1 MVAPP
6 RDEFDDFL
14 QTLPDS
20 VQNDGCDELEASLW
34 DSIDEILSDERG
46 VADEHG
52 HEGRSAERAARSH
65 ASAPS
70 SSLST
75 DAHTLRLVQLALL
88 AAASDS
94 ECAGRRGSPP
104 AEKVEKTVKQLTSV
118 ADGLIAAMDDDALV
132 QIWLAQRSGDTVK
145 LNCPRGFARVKSSS
159 SAKNLWAFHEGSKQ
173 FSLNVMIGGA
183 DGVTPGSGAPGRVF
197 ASNEPEFAASVQA
210 FHPSE
215 FPRHPLAVKYG
226 VHSELLV
233 PMMTPDE
240 DSDLPF
246 AMIEVTFLRVI
257 DCIGDLYSTVVREIM
272 ARGLDTK
279 RTPLLAPTS
288 TLLAQSKDA
297 LAKLKID
304 EISSMLK
311 HLCLRLDIPYA
322 QIWVHCPENGV
333 LISAGAPHYQSSQH
347 FNHYRTASCNIA
359 VSMTRGTFA
368 KVWAKGSMIWLH
380 DISTVSSRD
389 LRLKH
394 SCNLLKIQA
403 MCVSKLALK
412 SVHSKEPLSVLLEI
426 VLDPSLKSPREQ
438 AKTVQAFWSSV
449 ENDLNAK
456 VIAETDKNWL
466 QEMKQTHSTDKT
478 SQQEDGSNGAMWGI
492 TLEVLQQNFHKHLKQ
507 AATDLGVGST
517 TLKRICRQYGIRRWP
532 RRSLNS
538 KNGRIEDILKNA
550 TSPTTDASASPG
562 TDLRDENAAAQGGYQ
577 GLDELDDVKQVRTSE
592 TNKRVLE
599 ERVHRGANLRSLW
612 DGHETK
618 IHRGASWHGANS
630 ARAAL
635 DYDFPTRFE
644 QSVHGSRA
652 FDVFD
657 ANMLMDASQLQE
669 DVSSFVDMCVNEPT
683 SVDAVIVKLSVMG
696 ETLRFRL
703 VTEESYK
710 ELIDALRSRVIVD
723 LESAKIKYR
732 DDEGDWCLLR
742 NQDDFNECVTHR
754 GSTVTGPSSKVIRL
768 KLQVPDE
775 TSVEDCLPVW
785 AHKEGQC
792 VKVDTGGI
800 LVKAHVGEDV
810 IRFKMAPKL
819 SYEEFMSGFDTQSKQ
834 KSPVYYRDEEDSW
847 IRMMTSEDLKECCAV
862 GRAGGAIRIRV
873 GDAVSPGSETATE
886 AASR

>member
-20 VQNDGCDELEASLW
+20 VQNDGSGELEASLW
-34 DSIDEILSDERG
+34 DSIDEILGDEQGFDGERG
-46 VADEHG
+46 R
-52 HEGRSAERAARSH
+52 EGRSAERAARSR

-75 DAHTLRLVQLALL
+75 DAHTLHLVQLALL

-94 ECAGRRGSPP
+94 ERAGRGAPP
-104 AEKVEKTVKQLTSV
+104 PPEKVEKTVKQLTSV
-118 ADGLIAAMDDDALV
+118 ADGLIAAMNDDVLV
-132 QIWLAQRSGDTVK
+132 QVWLAQRSGDTVK

-240 DSDLPF
+240 DSTLPF
-246 AMIEVTFLRVI
+246 AMVEVTFLRVV
-257 DCIGDLYSTVVREIM
+257 DDIGDLYSTVVREIM

-288 TLLAQSKDA
+288 TLLTQSKDA

-311 HLCLRLDIPYA
+311 QLCLRLDIPYA
-322 QIWVHCPENGV
+322 QIWIHCPMDGV
-333 LISAGAPHYQSSQH
+333 LVSAGAPHYQSSQH

-359 VSMTRGTFA
+359 ASMTRGTFA

-403 MCVSKLALK
+403 MCISKLALK

-449 ENDLNAK
+449 ENDLNAE

-478 SQQEDGSNGAMWGI
+478 LQQEDGSNGAMWGI

-538 KNGRIEDILKNA
+538 KNGRIEDILKKA
-550 TSPTTDASASPG
+550 TSPTIDASGSPG
-562 TDLRDENAAAQGGYQ
+562 TDVGGENAAAQGGYQ
-577 GLDELDDVKQVRTSE
+577 GLNDLDDVKQSPTSE
-592 TNKRVLE
+592 TNKRALE

-618 IHRGASWHGANS
+618 LHRGASWHGANS

-652 FDVFD
+652 FDAFD
-657 ANMLMDASQLQE
+657 ANMLMDASQLE
-669 DVSSFVDMCVNEPT
+669 DGLSFVDMCVNEPT
-683 SVDAVIVKLSVMG
+683 GVDAVIVKLSVMG

-703 VTEESYK
+703 VTEASYE

-754 GSTVTGPSSKVIRL
+754 GSTVTEPSSKVIRL
-768 KLQVPDE
+768 KLQVPEE

-785 AHKEGQC
+785 AHKEGQD

-800 LVKAHVGEDV
+800 SVKAHVGEDV

-819 SYEEFMSGFDTQSKQ
+819 SYEEFMSGFDAQSKQ

-847 IRMMTSEDLKECCAV
+847 IRMITSDDLKECCAV
-862 GRAGGAIRIRV
+862 GRASGAIRVRV

>member
-1 MVAPP
+1 MVTPP

-14 QTLPDS
+14 QTLPDN
-20 VQNDGCDELEASLW
+20 VQNDGCGELEASLW
-34 DSIDEILSDERG
+34 DSIDEILGDEQAFADERG
-46 VADEHG
+46 R
-52 HEGRSAERAARSH
+52 EGRAVEREARSR

-75 DAHTLRLVQLALL
+75 DKHTLHLVQLALL
-88 AAASDS
+88 AAAPDT
-94 ECAGRRGSPP
+94 GRDGGGASPP
-104 AEKVEKTVKQLTSV
+104 PEKVEKTVKQLTSV
-118 ADGLIAAMDDDALV
+118 ADGLIAAMNDDVLV
-132 QIWLAQRSGDTVK
+132 QVWLAQRSGDTVK

-233 PMMTPDE
+233 PTMTPDE

-246 AMIEVTFLRVI
+246 ALIEVTFLRVV
-257 DCIGDLYSTVVREIM
+257 DNIGDLYSTVVREIM

-288 TLLAQSKDA
+288 TLLTQSKDA
-297 LAKLKID
+297 VAKLKID

-311 HLCLRLDIPYA
+311 QLCLRLDIPYA

-403 MCVSKLALK
+403 MCISKLALK
-412 SVHSKEPLSVLLEI
+412 SAHSKEPLSVLLEI

-449 ENDLNAK
+449 ENDLNAE

-466 QEMKQTHSTDKT
+466 QEMKQTQSTDKT
-478 SQQEDGSNGAMWGI
+478 LQQDDGSNGAMWGI

-538 KNGRIEDILKNA
+538 KNGRIEDILKKA
-550 TSPTTDASASPG
+550 TSPKTDASGSPA
-562 TDLRDENAAAQGGYQ
+562 TDVDGENAAAQGGYQ
-577 GLDELDDVKQVRTSE
+577 GLDDLDDVKQSPTSE
-592 TNKRVLE
+592 TNKRALE

-618 IHRGASWHGANS
+618 LHRGASWHGANS

-652 FDVFD
+652 FDAFD
-657 ANMLMDASQLQE
+657 ANILMDASQLE
-669 DVSSFVDMCVNEPT
+669 DGSSFVDMCVNEPT
-683 SVDAVIVKLSVMG
+683 SVDAAVIVKLSVMS

-703 VTEESYK
+703 VTEASYE
-710 ELIDALRSRVIVD
+710 ELIGALRSRVNVD

-742 NQDDFNECVTHR
+742 NQDDFNECVTLR

-768 KLQVPDE
+768 KLQVPEE
-775 TSVEDCLPVW
+775 TSVADCLPVW
-785 AHKEGQC
+785 GHKEGQG
-792 VKVDTGGI
+792 VKVDTGSI

-819 SYEEFMSGFDTQSKQ
+819 SYEEFMSGFDAQSKQ
-834 KSPVYYRDEEDSW
+834 KSPIYYRDEEDSW
-847 IRMMTSEDLKECCAV
+847 IRMMTSEDLKECCAI
-862 GRAGGAIRIRV
+862 GRASGAIRVRV
-873 GDAVSPGSETATE
+873 GDAPAPGSETATE